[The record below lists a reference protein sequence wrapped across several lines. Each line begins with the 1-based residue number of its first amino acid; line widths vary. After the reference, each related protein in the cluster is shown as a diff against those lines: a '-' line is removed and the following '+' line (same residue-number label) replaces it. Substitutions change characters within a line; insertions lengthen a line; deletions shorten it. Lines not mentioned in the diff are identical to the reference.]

1 MISSDHLQHTGHPP
15 IYIDAE
21 GIRGVSWRLSQE
33 PHQSDAEG
41 IKAISRWLRSEAT
54 IPPETTPPEIARPT
68 PRIPKGCQPSRA
80 SIQLP
85 FPRSQKRRLQKH
97 RRFHAEGILAIS
109 RWLRSEATTPPGT
122 TPPETDRPTPRI
134 PEGCQPDRSS
144 VQIPIFV
151 FHARRFQELRQFLA
165 ERFHTV
171 MLGLVR
177 SVFLHPRSRRRAHRE
192 CAISL
197 LPRKIS
203 ETDLLVHPHGRR
215 LLQFPH
221 EARET
226 MCSPQSHQQMHMIAN
241 AADALRKSSESCHGA
256 AEVFV
261 QTFHP
266 SLINEWHAI
275 FGGEHD
281 VVMQSKK
288 GRGHNEAGW
297 LASLR
302 DAWRFRIVSGGVAS
316 LNHRLI
322 ALMPSASCMTSKAK
336 QTMNALLL

>member
-1 MISSDHLQHTGHPP
+1 MISSDHLQHAGHQP
-15 IYIDAE
+15 IHIDAE
-21 GIRGVSWRLSQE
+21 GINSVSWRLSQE

-41 IKAISRWLRSEAT
+41 IPAISRWLRSGAT
-54 IPPETTPPEIARPT
+54 PPETARPT
-68 PRIPKGCQPSRA
+68 LRIPRGCQPSRA
-80 SIQLP
+80 SNQLP
-85 FPRSQKRRLQKH
+85 FPRSQKRRHQKH
-97 RRFHAEGILAIS
+97 RRFDAEGIPAIS

-134 PEGCQPDRSS
+134 PKGCQLDRPS

-151 FHARRFQELRQFLA
+151 FHARRFQELRQLLA
-165 ERFHTV
+165 ERFHA
-171 MLGLVR
+171 MILGLVR
-177 SVFLHPRSRRRAHRE
+177 NVFLHPRSRRGAHRE
-192 CAISL
+192 RAISL
-197 LPRKIS
+197 LPRKLS
-203 ETDLLVHPHGRR
+203 QTDLLVHPHGRR

-221 EARET
+221 EVRET
-226 MCSPQSHQQMHMIAN
+226 MCGPQSHQQMHMIAN
-241 AADALRKSSESCHGA
+241 ATDTLRKPSESRHGA

-266 SLINEWHAI
+266 SLIDEWHAV
-275 FGGEHD
+275 FGGKHD
-281 VVMQSKK
+281 VVMQSKE

-322 ALMPSASCMTSKAK
+322 ALMPSAS
-336 QTMNALLL
+336 